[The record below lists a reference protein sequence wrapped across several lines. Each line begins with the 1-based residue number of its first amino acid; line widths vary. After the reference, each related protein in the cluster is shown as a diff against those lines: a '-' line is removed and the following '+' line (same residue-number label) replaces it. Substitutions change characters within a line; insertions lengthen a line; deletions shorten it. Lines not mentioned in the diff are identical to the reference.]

1 MRTEHRGGL
10 AAQARAMLIVKLGG
24 SLSRDPCLRDWLKLL
39 AAHGG
44 RVVIV
49 PGGGEF
55 AETSRAMQAHWGTD
69 DLTAHNMA
77 VLGMA
82 QFAQLMHGLQCELP
96 LAESETAIRV
106 ALARQRAPIWLPTD
120 LQRDRADELT
130 TWNVT
135 SDSLAAWLALRLRAA
150 RVVLIKSCPLPEHGT
165 PGALSE
171 AGIVDAA
178 YEDFAHRC
186 EADGIRT
193 SVLSRSD
200 LEAMRRILQTGH

>member
-1 MRTEHRGGL
+1 
-10 AAQARAMLIVKLGG
+10 MLIVKLGG
-24 SLSRDPCLRDWLKLL
+24 SLSRDPGLRDWLKLL
-39 AAHGG
+39 AGHGG
-44 RVVIV
+44 RVAIV

-55 AETSRAMQAHWGTD
+55 AETGRAMQAHWGTN

-82 QFAQLMHGLQCELP
+82 QFAQLMHGLQPGLP
-96 LAESETAIRV
+96 LAESEAAIRV

-120 LQRDRADELT
+120 LQRDRPDELT
-130 TWNVT
+130 NWNVT

-150 RVVLIKSCPLPEHGT
+150 RVVLIKSCPLPEHAT
-165 PGALSE
+165 PRALAE
-171 AGIVDAA
+171 AGIVDAV
-178 YEDFAHRC
+178 YEDFARRC

-200 LEAMRRILQTGH
+200 LDAMRRLLQAGH